1 MQTAM
6 LVAGIRETPLPLYVQ
21 QLTWSFNESID
32 VSLFKKAWSTVFS
45 RHDTFRHQFK
55 VSASGQMEV
64 SVGKQLRV
72 HIRHLDLSA
81 KAGTERSSYL
91 QSFKRDDFR
100 RGFAGLKYLCRL
112 TLLQLG
118 PSRFQLVWTSHHSLF
133 DGRARLILI
142 QEFQECY
149 RALKEGVRPNLS
161 KAGLYADHLRWIE
174 KKSFSQSKTFWSKYL
189 DGLTEATPLDLGT
202 IEKPKSQSCSI
213 KGTTSAL
220 SKDLSAQVKRWSA
233 KSGYSLNLLFQ
244 AAWAIY
250 LWRTTGKQVVAF
262 GGTRA
267 CRKSS
272 IPGAESTVGI
282 FVNTIPVCV
291 RFDRIKTV
299 RDLLASL
306 KSGWLDMRPHE
317 HSPAELI
324 KEASSLPDRE
334 PLFNSLIGF
343 EKYHLEHL
351 VVSPEGKPYRF
362 ELHGLTDLPLVIQA
376 YDGKQIDLTASYDSA
391 RFSTSA
397 ISTILTSLQ
406 TISSQLIGSHCARL
420 STLSLVNKRQSNI
433 IIRHSQ
439 GKAQS
444 WSGLSVQARFAEIA
458 QRYPDQIA
466 LCQGTEKLSYRELD
480 QYSNQWARFLKK
492 QGVVPGS
499 SVGLF
504 FEREPKLLVVIL
516 AVLKAGASYVPFDV
530 EYPKDRL
537 KWMLS
542 DVKPELLLSSV
553 SLSTEMKQ
561 LGLNALFYEELE
573 GRVARYSKQ
582 PPSVFVDEDSAAYT
596 MYTSGSTG
604 NPKGVVIPHRGI
616 TRLVTDTDYVR
627 LNDRTCTLQMA
638 PVSFDASTFEIWAP
652 LLNGGTCV
660 LYPGRM
666 PDIEVLKS
674 QIAVHGINTL
684 WLTASLFNFIVDS
697 DSKSLQGIRQLLV
710 GGEALSPVHI
720 GKAYRALSRIQ
731 IINGYGPTENTTFSC
746 CYRIPK
752 DFSARKQVP
761 LGSAIAGSSAY
772 VLDASQQLAPIGVP
786 GELYVGG
793 RGVALGYFN
802 RKKLTASRFLP
813 DPFASSEES
822 LIYATGDKVLLN
834 EAGNFEFLGRQDD
847 QVKIRGHRIEPGE
860 IQAQLV
866 NCPKVK
872 AAFVKAETVRNATML
887 FAFVVFKRQDTQN
900 ISVTKSW
907 LKDHVPEYMV
917 PGEFVEKS
925 SLPLTANGKVNA
937 SALTIPERSAFPKP
951 IIGTGKLSPTQ
962 KILRQF
968 WIKILGIAPTSI
980 RESFLNSGGH
990 SMSAINF
997 IFNIRSRFNI
1007 EIPFCVFE
1015 EHDSIEQLAKWID
1028 EKSMPNST
1036 RKLQHFKI
1044 KPVKVTAR
1052 NELSP
1057 KWSAGYEK
1065 MILKPTN
1072 AMSITRGFVLEGS
1085 LNRRCL
1091 QQAIN
1096 HLIGIHERLRTKAT
1110 QENKKL
1116 YEDTLPELELK
1127 LKFKDL
1133 SKLGPIKA
1141 LKEAEAIFEKRSLIG
1156 FDMNQLPLMD
1166 LQLLRLKSKKHVLV
1180 FAIHHSVADGTSLE
1194 LLLNQLGQTY
1204 SELCREE
1211 LPTAKAP
1218 PCGFR
1223 EYNKAFADWF
1233 KGSSKR
1239 RLNAFWKKETAEL
1252 RSYKFPFERK
1262 HVTREEVKLSII
1274 RNYRF
1279 QRDWAKQ
1286 ISEFCMS
1293 QGISKYVFLVANV
1306 HLLMYR
1312 YLNQSLV
1319 FNSVPSDT
1327 RKTSDE
1333 AEIVADMG
1341 CATFIKSHLDEELSF
1356 EEVCQQVSAKVFAV
1370 IENNIVGSRGVA
1382 QWLQQDPNSQF
1393 RLFNLFNVMSSPE
1406 TGDSLRLRDIQILP
1420 FERKVRPT
1428 MTKYNLVLRE
1438 TETDLEL
1445 ALHYPP
1451 NLVVK
1456 HGMERMFYNLQL
1468 FMSMA
1473 LENPQ
1478 KKLGSFPDLRTRK
1491 NIQGPLTKSERE
1503 LCLFDSPFQT

>member
-21 QLTWSFNESID
+21 QLTWSFNEPLD
-32 VSLFKKAWSTVFS
+32 VGLFKKAWGVVFN
-45 RHDTFRHQFK
+45 RHDIFRHQFNT
-55 VSASGQMEV
+55 SAGGQMEV
-64 SVGKQLRV
+64 SSGKQLRV

-81 KAGTERSSYL
+81 KAGTERPTFL
-91 QSFKRDDFR
+91 QTFKREDFR

-118 PSRFQLVWTSHHSLF
+118 PSKFQLVWTSHHSLF

-149 RALKEGVRPNLS
+149 RALREGVRPNLVQ
-161 KAGLYADHLRWIE
+161 AGRYADYLRWLE
-174 KKSFSQSKTFWSKYL
+174 KKSFAQSKIFWSKYL
-189 DGLTEATPLDLGT
+189 DGLTEATPLNLGSS
-202 IEKPKSQSCSI
+202 EKPNSQSGSV
-213 KGTTSAL
+213 KGISNAL
-220 SKDLSAQVKRWSA
+220 SKNLSAQVKRWSA

-272 IPGAESTVGI
+272 IAGTEGSVGV

-291 RFDRIKTV
+291 RFDRIHTV
-299 RDLLASL
+299 SDLLASL
-306 KSGWLDMRPHE
+306 KRGWLDMRPHE

-324 KEASSLPDRE
+324 KRASSLPDRE
-334 PLFNSLIGF
+334 PLFQSLIGF
-343 EKYHLEHL
+343 EKYHLEDL
-351 VVSPEGKPYRF
+351 VLSPWGKPYRF
-362 ELHGLTDLPLVIQA
+362 ELLGLTDLPLIIQA
-376 YDGKQIDLTASYDSA
+376 YNGKHIDLTASYDSA
-391 RFSTSA
+391 RFSASA
-397 ISTILTSLQ
+397 ISTILSSLK
-406 TISSQLIGSHCARL
+406 TISSQLIGSHRARL
-420 STLSLVNKRQSNI
+420 SSLSLVSKRQSNM
-433 IIRHSQ
+433 IIRRSQ
-439 GKAQS
+439 GKAQN
-444 WSGLSVQARFAEIA
+444 WDGLSVQVRFAEVA

-466 LCQGTEKLSYRELD
+466 LCQGAEKLSYRELD
-480 QYSNQWARFLKK
+480 EYSNQWARFLKK
-492 QGVVPGS
+492 QGVIPGS

-542 DVKPELLLSSV
+542 DVKPELLLSSER
-553 SLSTEMKQ
+553 LSTEMKQ
-561 LGLNALFYEELE
+561 LGLKALFFEEQE

-582 PPSVFVDEDSAAYT
+582 PLSVNVDADSAAYT

-604 NPKGVVIPHRGI
+604 KPKGVVIPHRGI
-616 TRLVTDTDYVR
+616 TRLVMDADYVR
-627 LNDRTCTLQMA
+627 LNARTCALQMA

-666 PDIEVLKS
+666 PDLEILKS
-674 QIAVHGINTL
+674 QIADYGINTL
-684 WLTASLFNFIVDS
+684 WLTATLFNFIVDS
-697 DSKSLQGIRQLLV
+697 DPKTLQGIRQLLV

-720 GKAYRALSRIQ
+720 GKAYRALSSIQ

-752 DFSARKQVP
+752 DFSGRKQVP

-772 VLDASQQLAPIGVP
+772 VLDASRQLAPIGVP

-793 RGVALGYFN
+793 QGVALGYFK

-813 DPFASSEES
+813 DPFASSEGS
-822 LIYATGDKVLLN
+822 LMYATGDKVLLN

-860 IQAQLV
+860 IQAQLL

-872 AAFVKAETVRNATML
+872 AAFVKAETVRNETML
-887 FAFVVFKRQDTQN
+887 FAFVVFKKEHPQN
-900 ISVTKSW
+900 VSATKSW
-907 LKDHVPEYMV
+907 LKNHVPEYMV
-917 PGEFVEKS
+917 PGEFVEIS

-937 SALTIPERSAFPKP
+937 AALTIPERSAFPKP
-951 IIGTGKLSPTQ
+951 IIGPGKLSPTQ
-962 KILRQF
+962 RILRQF

-980 RESFLNSGGH
+980 HESFLNSGGH

-1007 EIPFCVFE
+1007 ELPFCVFE
-1015 EHDSIEQLAKWID
+1015 AHDTIEQLAKWID
-1028 EKSMPNST
+1028 EKSRPNST
-1036 RKLQHFKI
+1036 AKLQHFKV

-1057 KWSAGYEK
+1057 KWSTVYKG
-1065 MILKPTN
+1065 MIVKPTN

-1096 HLIGIHERLRTKAT
+1096 HLIRIHERLRTKAT
-1110 QENKKL
+1110 QENNKL

-1133 SKLGPIKA
+1133 SKLGPRMA
-1141 LKEAEAIFEKRSLIG
+1141 LKEAETIFEKRSLIG
-1156 FDMNQLPLMD
+1156 FDMNQLPMMD
-1166 LQLLRLKSKKHVLV
+1166 LQLLRLKAKKHVLV
-1180 FAIHHSVADGTSLE
+1180 FAIHHSVGDGISLE
-1194 LLLNQLGQTY
+1194 LILNQLGQTY
-1204 SELCREE
+1204 SELCRGEV
-1211 LPTAKAP
+1211 PTAKAP

-1233 KGSSKR
+1233 KGSNKR
-1239 RLNAFWKKETAEL
+1239 RLNTFWKKETADL

-1262 HVTREEVKLSII
+1262 HVTREQVKLSVI

-1279 QRDWAKQ
+1279 KKEWAER
-1286 ISEFCMS
+1286 ISEFCRS
-1293 QGISKYVFLVANV
+1293 QGISKYVFLVTNV
-1306 HLLMYR
+1306 HLLMFR

-1319 FNSVPSDT
+1319 FNSLPSDT

-1333 AEIVADMG
+1333 AELVADMG
-1341 CATFIKSHLDEELSF
+1341 CGTFITSHLDEELSF
-1356 EEVCQQVSAKVFAV
+1356 EEVCQQLSAKVFEV
-1370 IENNIVGSRGVA
+1370 IENNILGSRGIA
-1382 QWLQQDPNSQF
+1382 QWLQQDPLSEF
-1393 RLFNLFNVMSSPE
+1393 KLFNLFNVMSSPE
-1406 TGDSLRLRDIQILP
+1406 TGDSLKLRGIQVLP

-1438 TETDLEL
+1438 TENDLEL

-1456 HGMERMFYNLQL
+1456 HGMERLFYNLQH
-1468 FMSMA
+1468 FMSLA
-1473 LENPQ
+1473 LENPEM
-1478 KKLGSFPDLRTRK
+1478 KLGSFPDLRTRK
-1491 NIQGPLTKSERE
+1491 NVQGPLTKSERE
-1503 LCLFDSPFQT
+1503 LCLFDSTFQE